1 VLYQESGL
9 HEVVEV
15 SQKNILIIGRTRTG
29 KSTIQ
34 NLLVNP
40 MAVPTDIS
48 LVSETR
54 EPSFRSFMLPKVKL
68 LLNIIDTPGVYER
81 HNDESMRRSEEIIL
95 ASITKCVNAE
105 ITKFHMACFAFSMG
119 AGIQKDDIEA
129 LKLFINHLGPDVSE
143 NSCLIITRCE
153 MKTASQRERLKR
165 ELSEDTE
172 FKKIRP
178 YFKKGIFFTGSLNYD
193 DYNTGQSSVIDQFK
207 NILEYR
213 KMLINEFM
221 QDIKPFEINQSCI
234 SEIRKI
240 QLEYDEKIKRLQC
253 QLLSGTVEKEKCVK
267 LIQDLQQQANTERQ
281 RVLADNR
288 QKDGGCIIS

>member
-1 VLYQESGL
+1 
-9 HEVVEV
+9 
-15 SQKNILIIGRTRTG
+15 
-29 KSTIQ
+29 
-34 NLLVNP
+34 
-40 MAVPTDIS
+40 
-48 LVSETR
+48 
-54 EPSFRSFMLPKVKL
+54 
-68 LLNIIDTPGVYER
+68 
-81 HNDESMRRSEEIIL
+81 
-95 ASITKCVNAE
+95 
-105 ITKFHMACFAFSMG
+105 
-119 AGIQKDDIEA
+119 
-129 LKLFINHLGPDVSE
+129 
-143 NSCLIITRCE
+143 